1 MGLQFLVR
9 EFKKMNLSISE
20 IRSQKFRTKF
30 SGFDTVEVSSFL
42 ARIADEIADARKNN
56 DDLSKKVIELETRLK
71 DYQSI
76 EKALQQT
83 LMQGQETAG
92 KTVEIARK
100 ESQLILQEAEIKSA
114 QILEKAR
121 TDLNSL
127 NEQITILKAK
137 KDSIGARLKMVLKS
151 ELDLIK
157 ALEVDEEIHSN
168 KNENNSA
175 EPAVMKTEMEDI
187 LKQLG

>member
-1 MGLQFLVR
+1 MG
-9 EFKKMNLSISE
+9 LSISE
-20 IRSQKFRTKF
+20 IRSHKFRTKF
-30 SGFDTVEVSSFL
+30 SGLDPAEVSAFL
-42 ARIADEIADARKNN
+42 SRIADELSEARKNN
-56 DDLSKKVIELETRLK
+56 DDLSKKVLEFETRLK

-121 TDLNSL
+121 TDLNLL

-137 KDSIGARLKMVLKS
+137 KNSIGARLKMVLKS

-157 ALEVDEEIHSN
+157 ALEVDEEIRN
-168 KNENNSA
+168 PKDEDNS
-175 EPAVMKTEMEDI
+175 PPSGIMKTEIDEI
-187 LKQLG
+187 LKHLG

>member
-1 MGLQFLVR
+1 
-9 EFKKMNLSISE
+9 MNLSISE